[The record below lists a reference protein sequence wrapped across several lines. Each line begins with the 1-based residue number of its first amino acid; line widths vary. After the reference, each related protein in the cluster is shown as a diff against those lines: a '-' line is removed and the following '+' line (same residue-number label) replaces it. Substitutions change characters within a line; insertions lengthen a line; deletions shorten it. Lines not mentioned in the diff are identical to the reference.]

1 MNADAAAT
9 APDLERAEVAW
20 LQGLAAPHL
29 DIREVTAGALDGRA
43 IRLGGEL
50 RSPPDVL
57 YAALAEPLRQRGR
70 TLLLRQE
77 DGLAVVLAVRGVV
90 RPRANNRWLPAM
102 LAALTFV
109 SMVFTYAIMHNP
121 SETLTWSG
129 IRAGMGDA
137 LAFTISLL
145 AILVTH
151 ELGHY
156 LMARRFGVAVSLP
169 FLIPLPMSLLGT
181 MGAIIRMKDIPP
193 NRRALLFIGAAG
205 PLAGLAVG
213 VPILALGIALSEV
226 TALPSGPGFMLEG
239 NSLLYGALKH
249 LIKGEWLP
257 STTHD
262 IMLHPVALAGWAGVL
277 ITSLNLIPA
286 GQLDGGHVAAALLG
300 RRAQTLTWVMLAVLL
315 LLGLVCQGWLLWA
328 VLVYLSSRV
337 RAQPL
342 DDLTA
347 LRPGEVRLG
356 LALLL
361 LFMLTFTPIPIR
373 LL

>member
-1 MNADAAAT
+1 MR
-9 APDLERAEVAW
+9 LEVIN
-20 LQGLAAPHL
+20 Q
-29 DIREVTAGALDGRA
+29 
-43 IRLGGEL
+43 
-50 RSPPDVL
+50 
-57 YAALAEPLRQRGR
+57 
-70 TLLLRQE
+70 
-77 DGLAVVLAVRGVV
+77 
-90 RPRANNRWLPAM
+90 NLPAL

-239 NSLLYGALKH
+239 NSLLYGALKY

-300 RRAQTLTWVMLAVLL
+300 RRAQTLTWVILAVLL
-315 LLGLVCQGWLLWA
+315 LLGLVWQGWLLWA